1 MSQGLFTLVSMSRR
15 DLWREGEVRV
25 ISVTPVSKGVVRPF
39 LLTVVTLALIV
50 EAAARFVYV
59 HRFEELLSVVFVLPL
74 LAVTL
79 TRIWRWRSHKI
90 HVTNERVIVE
100 GGVMRHQR
108 TTVEL
113 RDVLS
118 TRVDQRVSER
128 LTRRGFVFLE
138 TPGSTMPV
146 GLVRYPSA
154 LCRLI
159 DAERIASDDAGF
171 PLDTVFTYDDPDR
184 YQLEMRPDE
193 WQRRRYE

>member
-1 MSQGLFTLVSMSRR
+1 MGMSSR

-25 ISVTPVSKGVVRPF
+25 ISVTPVSRGVVRPF
-39 LLTVVTLALIV
+39 LLTVTTLALIV
-50 EAAARFVYV
+50 EGASRYSWV
-59 HRFEELLSVVFVLPL
+59 HRYEEWFIIVMVLPF

-79 TRIWRWRSHKI
+79 TRTWRWRSRKV
-90 HVTNERVIVE
+90 HVTNERVIIE
-100 GGVMRHQR
+100 GGVLRRYR
-108 TTVEL
+108 TAVEL
-113 RDVLS
+113 RDVLG

-128 LTRRGFVFLE
+128 LSRRGFVYLD
-138 TPGSTMPV
+138 TLGSSIPV
-146 GLVRYPSA
+146 GLVRHPGA

-159 DAERIASDDAGF
+159 DAERLSSEDMTF